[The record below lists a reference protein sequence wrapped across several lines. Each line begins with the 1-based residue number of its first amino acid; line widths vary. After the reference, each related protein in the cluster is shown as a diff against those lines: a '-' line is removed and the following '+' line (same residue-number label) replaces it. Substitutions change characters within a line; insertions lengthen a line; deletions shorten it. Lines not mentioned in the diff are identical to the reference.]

1 MIFACRSTPP
11 RIGAVLL
18 DEDGCLTYTD
28 HEPEQRILQQ
38 FFTRKDNQI
47 ASLEMLAIAYGWQ
60 PDAAIC
66 PLRCCISTGL
76 STFKET
82 LRGRRVIVHSGNT
95 IAENGVRKGDLI
107 MAV

>member
-1 MIFACRSTPP
+1 M
-11 RIGAVLL
+11 LL

-66 PLRCCISTGL
+66 QLALLHLNRSLDFQRDPSWKEGDRPLG
-76 STFKET
+76 
-82 LRGRRVIVHSGNT
+82 
-95 IAENGVRKGDLI
+95 
-107 MAV
+107 

>member
-1 MIFACRSTPP
+1 MQVTPP

-82 LRGRRVIVHSGNT
+82 LRGRRVIVHSDNT
-95 IAENGVRKGDLI
+95 IAENGVRKGELI
-107 MAV
+107 IAV